1 MGVLQIVLFLMLC
14 AVALGW
20 VARHFKFPYPIALVV
35 GGGLLG
41 FVPRLPQPQF
51 DPQFTLVLVLPP
63 ILYQAALLTSWREFK
78 ANIRPIGL
86 LAIGLVIATTLAV
99 GATLKL
105 LIPDIPWAAAF
116 VLGAIVSPPDA
127 VAATAILSRLSIPR
141 QVVTILEGE
150 SLVNDAT
157 GLVIYKFAVAAV
169 LTGVFSLWQ
178 ASLELVG
185 VAIGGVAL
193 GFLMGQAF
201 VIVHKYLGDAFIEV
215 LTTIAVPYVAYITA
229 ESLHVSGVLAV
240 VAAGIVRGRY
250 APEIVSAEMRIIAR
264 SVWNLLVFSLNC
276 LVFILIG
283 WQLSAIVAR
292 LTDYTVA
299 QLFFYGTFV
308 SAVAIVVRFIWIY
321 PAIYLPLVF
330 RAARGQTVAVPQE
343 GEVFIMSWCGMRGIV
358 SLAAALA
365 LPVQLVD
372 GSSFPERDLIIFLT
386 FVVIAVTLVIQG
398 LSLKPLIRRLQVGR
412 DWSIQEEQQR
422 AKMALGKVAIAAID
436 TVVANDGI
444 SNELAERI
452 RAEFAEQITLTVPD
466 GIVLRHSG
474 ADDAKRLRA
483 AAVKAERNELIRLWR
498 ENQISDEV
506 LHKIEE
512 DLDYQESRI

>member
-1 MGVLQIVLFLMLC
+1 MGVLQIVLFLMLS

-78 ANIRPIGL
+78 ANTRPIGL

-105 LIPDIPWAAAF
+105 LIPDIAWAAAF

-127 VAATAILSRLSIPR
+127 VAATAILSRLNIPR
-141 QVVTILEGE
+141 HVVTILEGE

-178 ASLELVG
+178 ASVEFVG
-185 VAIGGVAL
+185 VAIGGIVI

-215 LTTIAVPYVAYITA
+215 LTTIAVPYIAYITA

-240 VAAGIVRGRY
+240 VAAGIVRRRY
-250 APEIVSAEMRIIAR
+250 AP
-264 SVWNLLVFSLNC
+264 
-276 LVFILIG
+276 
-283 WQLSAIVAR
+283 
-292 LTDYTVA
+292 
-299 QLFFYGTFV
+299 
-308 SAVAIVVRFIWIY
+308 
-321 PAIYLPLVF
+321 
-330 RAARGQTVAVPQE
+330 
-343 GEVFIMSWCGMRGIV
+343 GIV
-358 SLAAALA
+358 PA
-365 LPVQLVD
+365 
-372 GSSFPERDLIIFLT
+372 
-386 FVVIAVTLVIQG
+386 
-398 LSLKPLIRRLQVGR
+398 
-412 DWSIQEEQQR
+412 
-422 AKMALGKVAIAAID
+422 
-436 TVVANDGI
+436 
-444 SNELAERI
+444 EL
-452 RAEFAEQITLTVPD
+452 
-466 GIVLRHSG
+466 
-474 ADDAKRLRA
+474 RLRA
-483 AAVKAERNELIRLWR
+483 
-498 ENQISDEV
+498 QPGQD
-506 LHKIEE
+506 
-512 DLDYQESRI
+512 